1 MLKGVAISG
10 DRNVIKKEAQKILKY
25 KDFILEIQY
34 MWNVKA
40 KVIPVIKGANGTIS
54 KSLGQYLSSVPGKHE
69 TKELQ
74 NIALLGTEHILW
86 RVLP

>member
-1 MLKGVAISG
+1 MLIDVAISG

-40 KVIPVIKGANGTIS
+40 KVIIIVIILAIGTIS
-54 KSLGQYLSSVPGKHE
+54 K
-69 TKELQ
+69 
-74 NIALLGTEHILW
+74 
-86 RVLP
+86 